1 MPTKVSKS
9 KARARSVKVQAKL
22 TTLRIAALAL
32 GSPARSRRDAIIDRL
47 RAQHLRG
54 EALERQVRRK
64 ARVDRVVDEKPSNR
78 NNEYTNN
85 DYAKTRL
92 YEYQL

>member
-64 ARVDRVVDEKPSNR
+64 ARVAVPGIPEDSQVRTS
-78 NNEYTNN
+78 
-85 DYAKTRL
+85 AL
-92 YEYQL
+92 L